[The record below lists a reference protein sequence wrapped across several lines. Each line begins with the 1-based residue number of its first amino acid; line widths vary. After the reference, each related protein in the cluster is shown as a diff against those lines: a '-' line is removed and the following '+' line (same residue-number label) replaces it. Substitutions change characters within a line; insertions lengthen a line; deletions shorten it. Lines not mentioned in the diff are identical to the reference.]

1 MECAAIG
8 VPDKRLGELVAAVVV
23 PKEAYKGGKVTEQEL
38 IEFVKPRYGFIFNV
52 HDPPSLHGYHES

>member
-23 PKEAYKGGKVTEQEL
+23 PKEASKGGKVTEQEL
-38 IEFVKPRYGFIFNV
+38 IEFVKPRYGFLLFDIMMHCVSSN
-52 HDPPSLHGYHES
+52 LI